1 MPFISPE
8 SNLGKQVEMID
19 QKHAAAAPNT
29 VAKVVDRL
37 FGRSSS
43 AVPSQPTGELARYG
57 EIIQRVREVMLRH
70 VIEPNPANYD
80 LVYRH
85 IIAHEPRL
93 EDAMDQLI
101 KSGYAPP
108 SGGFSSGQ
116 TGVSEAAID
125 GIVDDAQKHLVAIEA
140 MIKKST
146 TDAKGFGDALEGSA
160 AKFSTNAADSSL
172 QSLISVTKA
181 MIEKTRAAENELR
194 LRSKAMTDLK
204 MSLNEAQVQADT
216 DALTGLSNRR
226 AFERMLG
233 ACGARAMMSGKPMSL
248 AICDIDH
255 FKKFNDTYGHD
266 VGDRVL
272 RFVSS
277 VLLENCGRRG
287 AVSRHGGEEFVVIFE
302 ETTPEMAYEI
312 IDAARRDLF
321 ERNFVNKDTDESI
334 GNVSFS
340 AGVAVLGETG
350 DVGHLLR
357 SADRSLYRAKAD
369 GRNCVVMSPHV

>member
-1 MPFISPE
+1 MIE
-8 SNLGKQVEMID
+8 EKQT
-19 QKHAAAAPNT
+19 ATAPNA
-29 VAKVVDRL
+29 VIKVVDRL
-37 FGRSSS
+37 FGRSNS
-43 AVPSQPTGELARYG
+43 AVPVQPTGELARYG
-57 EIIQRVREVMLRH
+57 EIIQKVREVMLRH

-85 IIAHEPRL
+85 VIAHEPRL
-93 EDAMDQLI
+93 EEAMEQLI

-108 SGGFSSGQ
+108 SDTTSSGQ
-116 TGVSEAAID
+116 AGVSEAAID
-125 GIVDDAQKHLVAIEA
+125 GIVEDAQKHLVAIEA

-146 TDAKGFGDALEGSA
+146 SDAKGFGDALEGSA
-160 AKFSTNAADSSL
+160 AKFSTIAADSSL
-172 QSLISVTKA
+172 QSLIAVTKA
-181 MIEKTRAAENELR
+181 MIEKTRTAENELR

-233 ACGARAMMSGKPMSL
+233 AGGARAMMSGKPMSV

-312 IDAARRDLF
+312 IDAARRDLC

-334 GNVSFS
+334 GNISFS

-357 SADRSLYRAKAD
+357 SADRSLYKAKAD
-369 GRNCVVMSPHV
+369 GRNCVVLSPHS